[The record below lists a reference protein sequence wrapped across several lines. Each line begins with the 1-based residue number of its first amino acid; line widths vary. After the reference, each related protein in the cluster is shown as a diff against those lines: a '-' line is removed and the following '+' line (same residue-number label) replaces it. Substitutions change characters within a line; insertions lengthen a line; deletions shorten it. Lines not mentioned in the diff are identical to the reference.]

1 MSRAFFLARN
11 QGFSTDLDDRL
22 EKYYNLFCTVDGF
35 ETKILWSKEYK
46 PQRQDEMRKVAR
58 WELHR
63 PVQHISL
70 SFCGVTCPVF
80 HVTVLHFYLS
90 RTVIRVHKR
99 LRKTHFLS
107 KNKTQT
113 NLKTRLR

>member
-35 ETKILWSKEYK
+35 ETKILGSKEYK

-63 PVQHISL
+63 FVQHISFSL
-70 SFCGVTCPVF
+70 SWSDLSCVPRDSPTFLPVED
-80 HVTVLHFYLS
+80 S
-90 RTVIRVHKR
+90 HKGP
-99 LRKTHFLS
+99 
-107 KNKTQT
+107 
-113 NLKTRLR
+113 